1 MSLKRRAL
9 RMKNP
14 AHPGLGVKV
23 DCLEPFGLSITEGAK
38 ILGVSRAALSALV
51 NERAD
56 LSMDMAIRVA
66 KAFGGT
72 PEGWMRVQH
81 QYDLSKIEERAKKI
95 KVKTFKGALQPA
107 YQ

>member
-1 MSLKRRAL
+1 MSLKRTAS

-81 QYDLSKIEERAKKI
+81 KYDLSKIEERAKKI

>member
-1 MSLKRRAL
+1 MSIKRTVV

-14 AHPGLGVKV
+14 KHPGLGIKV
-23 DCLEPFGLSITEGAK
+23 DCLEPFGLSITEGAN
-38 ILGVSRAALSALV
+38 ILGVSRSALSALV

-81 QYDLSKIEERAKKI
+81 QYDLSKIEARAKKI
-95 KVKTFKGALQPA
+95 KVKMFKGVLQPA

>member
-1 MSLKRRAL
+1 MSLKRTAK

-14 AHPGLGVKV
+14 AHPGLGIKV
-23 DCLEPFGLSITEGAK
+23 DCLEPFGLSITEGAR
-38 ILGVSRAALSALV
+38 ILGVSRTALSALV

-72 PEGWMRVQH
+72 PEGWMRVQQ
-81 QYDLSKIEERAKKI
+81 QYDLSKIEERAKNI
-95 KVKTFKGALQPA
+95 KVKAFKGELQPA

>member
-1 MSLKRRAL
+1 MSMKRTVL

-14 AHPGLGVKV
+14 AHPGLGVKG

-38 ILGVSRAALSALV
+38 ILGVSRTALSALV

-56 LSMDMAIRVA
+56 LSMNMAIRVA

-81 QYDLSKIEERAKKI
+81 QYDLSKLEERAKKI
-95 KVKTFKGALQPA
+95 KVKMFKGALQPA

>member
-1 MSLKRRAL
+1 MSIKRTAI

-38 ILGVSRAALSALV
+38 ILGVSRTALSTLV
-51 NERAD
+51 NARAD

-81 QYDLSKIEERAKKI
+81 QYDLSKIDERAKQI
-95 KVKTFKGALQPA
+95 KVKPYKGVLEPA

>member
-1 MSLKRRAL
+1 MSMKRTAL

-14 AHPGLGVKV
+14 AHPGLGIKV

-38 ILGVSRAALSALV
+38 ILGVSRTALSALV

-56 LSMDMAIRVA
+56 LSMNMAIRVA

-81 QYDLSKIEERAKKI
+81 QYDLSKMEERAKKI